1 MKNYLKHTYIYIKSD
16 RNLIKSQIS
25 LIFFQPVCRKKVE
38 KSLQV
43 SKMVSLLAQFK
54 NRHLHVEKYSTCCH
68 FCPDILVAVAQ
79 R

>member
-25 LIFFQPVCRKKVE
+25 LIFFQPVCRKK
-38 KSLQV
+38 KAYKFSKWSLYV
-43 SKMVSLLAQFK
+43 QFK
-54 NRHLHVEKYSTCCH
+54 SRHLHVEKYSTGCN
-68 FCPDILVAVAQ
+68 FCPDILVVVAQ